1 MKILFAAVVA
11 VVSLFFSVD
20 TLASEKAIRKV
31 MQMQQ
36 DAWNR
41 GDMEAYMQGY
51 WQSEELQFVGK
62 NGIKKGWQTTL
73 DNYKKSYPDKSAMG
87 KLTFDILDVQMA
99 EDSAFVLGKWA
110 LKREKDNPSGFYTL
124 YWKLNDGQWKIVI
137 DHSS

>member
-1 MKILFAAVVA
+1 MKVRLATIIALISIF
-11 VVSLFFSVD
+11 VSPNS
-20 TLASEKAIRKV
+20 LASEKAIRQI

-41 GDMEAYMQGY
+41 GDLEAYMRGY

-73 DNYKKSYPDKSAMG
+73 DNYKKSYPDKNAMG
-87 KLTFDILDVQMA
+87 KLTFDILDIQVEQHR
-99 EDSAFVLGKWA
+99 AFVLGKWA
-110 LKREKDNPSGFYTL
+110 LKREEDNPSGFYTL
-124 YWKLNDGQWKIVI
+124 YWKLIDGHWKIVI